1 MKILKFTEFSAV
13 FEEELPVPEI
23 PMDPAMGGEPA
34 PAPAKNGGSYKIL
47 FITADKEWAAEYP
60 TGGGIKKYK
69 HYEIKPEDLDTWI
82 NEVGLTAHAQDIKDG
97 LSGKSELT
105 KDHFFKLKQGLRDK
119 TLKYKELAEVEVE
132 YDEDGTPYTSD
143 LNVTFLKPTSDKA
156 DDKD

>member
-1 MKILKFTEFSAV
+1 MKILKFNEFSAV

-34 PAPAKNGGSYKIL
+34 PAAPANGETYKIL

-69 HYEIKPEDLDTWI
+69 HYEIKGADLDTWI
-82 NEVGLTAHAQDIKDG
+82 NETGLTEQAQEIKDG
-97 LSGKSELT
+97 LAGRGDLT
-105 KDHFFKLKQGLRDK
+105 RDQFFKIKQGLRDK
-119 TLKYKELAEVEVE
+119 KLKYKELAEVEVE

-143 LNVTFLKPTSDKA
+143 LDVTFLKPTAEKNDN
-156 DDKD
+156 D